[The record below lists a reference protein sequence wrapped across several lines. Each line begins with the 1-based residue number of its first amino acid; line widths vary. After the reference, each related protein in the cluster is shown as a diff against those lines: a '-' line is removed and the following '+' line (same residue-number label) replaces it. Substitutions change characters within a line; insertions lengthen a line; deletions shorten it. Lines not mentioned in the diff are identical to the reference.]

1 MAAALASVLLVLRNL
16 TKNLN
21 VLSKRTMSH
30 SSSGVTEGGGAV
42 APGCSRQGGAKQHHQ
57 KYFMTND
64 HKSEF
69 DTVF

>member
-30 SSSGVTEGGGAV
+30 SSSGVTEGGEGQLPPGA
-42 APGCSRQGGAKQHHQ
+42 AGKGAQNSITK
-57 KYFMTND
+57 NIL
-64 HKSEF
+64 
-69 DTVF
+69 